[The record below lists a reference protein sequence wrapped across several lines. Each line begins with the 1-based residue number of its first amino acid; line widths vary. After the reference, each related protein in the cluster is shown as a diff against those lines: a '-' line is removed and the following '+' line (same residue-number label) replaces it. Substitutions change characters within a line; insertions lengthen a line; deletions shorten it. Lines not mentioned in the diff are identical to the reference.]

1 MLPPAHASHCST
13 MAVAST
19 WTKTTANTFK
29 LSAKAPKILLWE
41 LGAEYGQTYTS
52 AEGGTITDTY
62 QTSAVSTVTT
72 LISP

>member
-1 MLPPAHASHCST
+1 

-19 WTKTTANTFK
+19 WTKSTANTYK
-29 LSAKAPKILLWE
+29 MIAKVKVLAWE

-72 LISP
+72 LITP